1 MSKVLYRHNV
11 SHDLPRAVGGD
22 GAWIIDAAGKRYLDA
37 SGGAAVS
44 CLGHSNEAIRAA
56 LVEQVSSLAYAHTR
70 YFTTDAMEEMADLLV
85 SAAPDA
91 LSKVWF
97 TSGGSEAIE
106 AALKITRQYFVEI
119 GQADRRFV
127 IGRRQGYHGSTTGAL
142 SAGGN
147 AWRRRVFEPILL
159 GTTHHIGPCYPYRH
173 QRADETIEAY
183 GRRTADELE
192 AKIQELGPGNVAAF
206 MAETVVGSSIGT
218 QPPAPGY
225 FKRIRE
231 ICDTHGVLL
240 ILDEVMCGMGR
251 TGTRF
256 AFEQEG
262 IVPDMVALAKGLSAG
277 YAPFGALLLA
287 DKIHRAIEN
296 GSKAVMHGH
305 TFMGHALG
313 CTAAL
318 AAQRYID
325 DNNLLEA
332 VRERGAYLER
342 KLKERFGQHPNVG
355 DIRGR
360 GLFWSL
366 ELVSD
371 RNDQTPFPQPLGLSN
386 KIKDGAMENGLICYP
401 MGGVADGRQGDVVM
415 LAPPFIV
422 TEAEIDLIVDK
433 LAQTLDTV
441 LAKATV
447 EVAA

>member
-1 MSKVLYRHNV
+1 MSSVLYRHNV

-22 GAWIIDAAGKRYLDA
+22 GAWIVDEAGNRYLDA

-56 LVEQVSSLAYAHTR
+56 LVDQVNSLAYAHTR
-70 YFTTDAMEEMADLLV
+70 YFTTEPMEAMADLLV
-85 SAAPDA
+85 GAAPDP

-119 GQADRRFV
+119 GQPDRRFV

-159 GTTHHIGPCYPYRH
+159 ATTHHIGPCYPYRH
-173 QRADETIEAY
+173 RAAGETLEAY
-183 GRRTADELE
+183 GQRTANELE

-231 ICDTHGVLL
+231 ICDAHGVLL

-277 YAPFGALLLA
+277 YAPFGALILA
-287 DKIHRAIEN
+287 DKIHRAIET

-325 DNNLLEA
+325 DNNLLQA
-332 VRERGAYLER
+332 VQEHGAYLER

-371 RNDQTPFPQPLGLSN
+371 RNTQTPYPQPLGLAN
-386 KIKDGAMENGLICYP
+386 KIKDGAMANGLICYP
-401 MGGVADGRQGDVVM
+401 MGGVADGRAGDVVM
-415 LAPPFIV
+415 LSPPFIV
-422 TEAEIDLIVDK
+422 TDAEIDLIVEK
-433 LAQTLDTV
+433 LAATLDTV
-441 LAKATV
+441 LAKANL

>member
-22 GAWIIDAAGKRYLDA
+22 GAWIIDESGRRYLDA

-44 CLGHSNEAIRAA
+44 CLGHSNEKIRAA
-56 LVEQVSSLAYAHTR
+56 LVQQVESLAYAHTR
-70 YFTTDAMEEMADLLV
+70 YFTTTPMEELADLLV
-85 SAAPDA
+85 DAAPDP

-106 AALKITRQYFVEI
+106 AALKLTRQYFFEI
-119 GQADRRFV
+119 GQLNRRFI

-147 AWRRRVFEPILL
+147 AWRRRIFEPILL
-159 GTTHHIGPCYPYRH
+159 ETTHHIGPCYPYRH
-173 QRADETIEAY
+173 KRQDETLQAFAQ
-183 GRRTADELE
+183 RTADELE
-192 AKIQELGPGNVAAF
+192 AKIDELGPGNVAAF

-231 ICDTHGVLL
+231 ICDRHGVLL

-287 DKIHRAIEN
+287 DKIHRAIET
-296 GSKAVMHGH
+296 GSKTVMHGH

-318 AAQRYID
+318 AAQRFID
-325 DNNLLEA
+325 ENDLLQT
-332 VRERGAYLER
+332 VRDRGGYLER

-366 ELVSD
+366 ELVTD
-371 RNDQTPFPQPLGLSN
+371 RNTQTPFPHALSLAN
-386 KIKDGAMENGLICYP
+386 RIKDGAMANGLICYP

-415 LAPPFIV
+415 LAPPFV
-422 TEAEIDLIVDK
+422 VSEAEIDLIVAK
-433 LAQTLDTV
+433 LSQTLDTV
-441 LAKATV
+441 LDRANT
-447 EVAA
+447 EAAA

>member
-1 MSKVLYRHNV
+1 MSSVLYRHNV
-11 SHDLPRAVGGD
+11 AHDLPRAVGGD
-22 GAWIIDAAGKRYLDA
+22 GAWIIDETGKRYLDA

-44 CLGHSNEAIRAA
+44 CLGHSNGVIRAA
-56 LVEQVSSLAYAHTR
+56 LVEQVQSLAYAHTR
-70 YFTTDAMEEMADLLV
+70 YFTTAPMEELADLLV
-85 SAAPDA
+85 GAAPDP

-97 TSGGSEAIE
+97 TCGGSEAIE

-119 GQADRRFV
+119 GQSGRRFV

-173 QRADETIEAY
+173 MRPDETLEAY
-183 GRRTADELE
+183 ALRTADELE

-225 FKRIRE
+225 FQRVRE
-231 ICDTHGVLL
+231 ICDRHGVLL

-251 TGTRF
+251 TGTRY

-296 GSKAVMHGH
+296 GSKSVMHGH

-325 DNNLLEA
+325 DNDLLQA

-342 KLKERFGQHPNVG
+342 RLKEQFGQHPNVG

-366 ELVSD
+366 ELVTD
-371 RNDQTPFPQPLGLSN
+371 RNRQTPFPQALGLSN
-386 KIKDGAMENGLICYP
+386 RIKDGAMANGLICYP

-422 TEAEIDLIVDK
+422 TEEEIDLIIAR
-433 LAQTLDTV
+433 LARTLDTV
-441 LAKATV
+441 LAKANI

>member
-11 SHDLPRAVGGD
+11 SHDLPRATGGD
-22 GAWIIDAAGKRYLDA
+22 GCWIIDETGRRYLDA

-44 CLGHSNEAIRAA
+44 CLGHSNEKIRAA
-56 LVEQVSSLAYAHTR
+56 LTQQVESLAYAHTR
-70 YFTTDAMEEMADLLV
+70 YFTTAPMEELADLLV
-85 SAAPDA
+85 DAAPDP

-106 AALKITRQYFVEI
+106 AALKITRQYFFEI
-119 GQADRRFV
+119 GQPDRRFI
-127 IGRRQGYHGSTTGAL
+127 IGRQQGYHGSTTGAL

-147 AWRRRVFEPILL
+147 AWRRRIFEPVLL
-159 GTTHHIGPCYPYRH
+159 QTTHHIGPCYPYRH
-173 QRADETIEAY
+173 MNADESLEAY

-218 QPPAPGY
+218 QVAAPGY
-225 FKRIRE
+225 FTRIRE
-231 ICDTHGVLL
+231 ICDRHGVLL

-277 YAPFGALLLA
+277 YVPFGALLLA

-318 AAQRYID
+318 AAQRFID
-325 DNNLLEA
+325 ENDLLQA
-332 VRERGAYLER
+332 VRERGASLER

-366 ELVSD
+366 ELVAD
-371 RNDQTPFPQPLGLSN
+371 RNTQAPFAQAAGLAV
-386 KIKDGAMENGLICYP
+386 KIKDGAMVNGLICYP

-422 TEAEIDLIVDK
+422 TEAEIDMIVDR
-433 LAQTLDTV
+433 LSQTLDEV
-441 LAKATV
+441 LARVPAG
-447 EVAA
+447 AAA

>member
-11 SHDLPRAVGGD
+11 AHDLPKAVGGE
-22 GAWIIDAAGKRYLDA
+22 GIWIVDDAGKRYLDA

-44 CLGHSNEAIRAA
+44 CLGHSNEQIRAA
-56 LVEQVSSLAYAHTR
+56 LTEQVAQLAYAHTR
-70 YFTTDAMEEMADLLV
+70 YFTTEPMEALADLLID
-85 SAAPDA
+85 AAPYP

-106 AALKITRQYFVEI
+106 AALKITRQYFFEI
-119 GQADRRFV
+119 GEMDRRFI

-147 AWRRRVFEPILL
+147 AWRRRIFEPVLL
-159 GTTHHIGPCYPYRH
+159 ETTHHIGPCYPYRH
-173 QRADETIEAY
+173 MRADETLEAY

-231 ICDTHGVLL
+231 ICDRHGVLL

-262 IVPDMVALAKGLSAG
+262 IVPDMCALAKGLSAG

-325 DNNLLEA
+325 DNDLLQA
-332 VRERGAYLER
+332 VRDRGAYLER
-342 KLKERFGQHPNVG
+342 KLKEKFGQHPNVG

-366 ELVSD
+366 EMVAD
-371 RNDQTPFPQPLGLSN
+371 RNTQAPFPATATLSA
-386 KIKDGAMENGLICYP
+386 KIKDTAMENGLICYP
-401 MGGVADGRQGDVVM
+401 MNGVADGRQGDVVM

-422 TEAEIDLIVDK
+422 TEEEIDLIVAR
-433 LAQTLDTV
+433 LAQTIDAV
-441 LAKATV
+441 LPSGAR
-447 EVAA
+447 AAA